1 MTKQGQAHVNTTA
14 RLRRMT
20 NVWLVALAAAVLAGC
35 GGGAETVQTPVSSS
49 PPPTSYKGPPPQ
61 TADIQSFK
69 VNLWDNVSP
78 TNRCGN
84 CHTTA
89 GQVPT
94 FARDDDIN
102 LAYQDTNP
110 LVDLTSP
117 VDSRLVTKVGGGH
130 NCWLTSDAAC
140 ADIMTTWISNW
151 AGAQAGAGGRT
162 IDLDPPVLKDPG
174 DAKTF
179 PVSSAAFSTTV
190 YPLLTQYCSGC
201 HTSASATAQAPFFA
215 SADVD
220 EAYDA
225 AKAKIN
231 LDDPSISRFVL
242 RLRDEFHNCWDD
254 CVANGTTM
262 ESAIANFSNGIT
274 PTQVNPNFVL
284 SKALTLFDGT
294 IASGGNRYENNLIAM
309 YEFKTGNGTT
319 AFDTSGV
326 QPQLDLTLSGDVQW
340 VGGWGINIRSGKA
353 QGSTAASKKLHDLIK
368 GTGEYSI
375 EAWVAPSNVTQE
387 DSRIVSYS
395 AGVNSRNFNLGQT
408 LYNYDFFN
416 RATNLTD
423 ENGAPGLST
432 PDADEVLQATLQHVV
447 ANYDPVN
454 GRSIYV
460 NGVLTTPPDGIGGGT
475 LSDWDD
481 TFAFV
486 LGNEVSGDRQWAGV
500 VRMVAIHNRLL
511 TPAQIVQNFDVGVGE
526 KFFLLFSVAHLIPVP
541 ESYILFEVAQFDSYS
556 YLFSKPTFISLDSAA
571 TPDGI
576 PLTGMRIGLNG
587 AEAPVGQA
595 YAPLDTAI
603 TAAQYDPVMGQALAS
618 VGTVVPLE
626 KGPATDEFFLTFEV
640 LGNNTDVRTPATPL
654 QPPPPPPAGT
664 NPESEIGVRTFDEIS
679 QTMANITGV
688 SPQSANVSATFA
700 LVKQSLPAIEAIDAI
715 GSSHQIAVTQLA
727 IEYCD
732 SLVEDVTAR
741 QAYFPGFDFTSGP
754 SASLAGANRNL
765 LIDPLVNAA
774 VGTVG
779 SQPTL
784 TEVRDELGYSV
795 PAGDYPGNLIDRLI
809 ATGPDTAVRT
819 RDIGKAACAA
829 VVGSA
834 ATLVQ

>member
-1 MTKQGQAHVNTTA
+1 MTKQEIAHVNTST
-14 RLRRMT
+14 RLRRIA

-49 PPPTSYKGPPPQ
+49 PPINNYNGPPPQ

-69 VNLWDNVSP
+69 LNVWDNVSP
-78 TNRCGN
+78 NNRCGN

-94 FARDDDIN
+94 FARNDDIN
-102 LAYQDTNP
+102 MAYQDANP

-117 VDSRLVTKVGGGH
+117 VDSRLVTKVGSGH
-130 NCWLTSDAAC
+130 NCWLSSDAAC
-140 ADIMTTWISNW
+140 ADIMTTWVSNW
-151 AGAQAGAGGRT
+151 AGAQAGGGGRA
-162 IDLDPPVLKDPG
+162 IDLKPPVLRDPG
-174 DAKTF
+174 DSRTF
-179 PVSSAAFSTTV
+179 PASSALFASTV
-190 YPLLTQYCSGC
+190 HPLLTLYCAGC

-215 SADVD
+215 SADPD

-231 LDDPSISRFVL
+231 LDDPAISRFVL

-254 CVANGTTM
+254 CAANGTAM
-262 ESAIANFSNGIT
+262 ETAITNFSSGIT
-274 PTQVNPNFVL
+274 PTQIDPNFVL

-294 IASGGNRYENNLIAM
+294 IASGGNRFENNLIAM
-309 YEFKTGNGTT
+309 YEFKTGNGLT

-326 QPQLDLTLSGDVQW
+326 QPQLDLSLSGDVQW

-353 QGSTAASKKLHDLIK
+353 QGSTASSKKIHDLLK

-395 AGVNSRNFNLGQT
+395 AGINSRNFNLGQT

-423 ENGAPGLST
+423 ENGSPGLST
-432 PDADEVLQATLQHVV
+432 PDADEVLQATTQHVV

-454 GRSIYV
+454 GRSIFV
-460 NGVLTTPPDGIGGGT
+460 NGVLASAPDGLGGGT
-475 LSDWDD
+475 LADWDD

-486 LGNEVSGDRQWAGV
+486 LGNEVSGDRQWSGV
-500 VRMVAIHNRLL
+500 VRMVAIHNRTL
-511 TPAQIVQNFDVGVGE
+511 TEAQIVQNFDVGVGE
-526 KFFLLFSVAHLIPVP
+526 KFFLLFSVEHLINVP

-556 YLFSKPTFISLDSAA
+556 YLFSTPTFISLDSAA

-587 AEAPVGQA
+587 AEADVGQA
-595 YAPLDTAI
+595 YAPLDTMI
-603 TAAQYDPVMGQALAS
+603 TAAQYDPAVGQSLATI
-618 VGTVVPLE
+618 GTVVPLE
-626 KGPATDEFFLTFEV
+626 KGPLSDEFFLTFEV
-640 LGNNTDVRTPATPL
+640 LGSNTNVRTPATPL
-654 QPPPPPPAGT
+654 QPPPPPNGAPV
-664 NPESEIGVRTFDEIS
+664 SEIGVRTFDEIN

-688 SPQSANVSATFA
+688 SPQSANVSATYD
-700 LVKQSLPAIEAIDAI
+700 LVKQSLPAIEAIDAV

-727 IEYCD
+727 IEYCN
-732 SLVEDVTAR
+732 SLVEDTALR
-741 QAYFPGFDFTSGP
+741 TAMFPGFDFTSAP
-754 SASLAGANRNL
+754 NVAFAGANRDL
-765 LIDPLVNAA
+765 FLDPLINAA

-784 TEVRDELGYSV
+784 AEVRNELGYSV
-795 PAGDYPGNLIDRLI
+795 AAGSYPGNLIDRLA
-809 ATGPDTAVRT
+809 ATGGSSPART
-819 RDIGKAACAA
+819 LDISKASCAA